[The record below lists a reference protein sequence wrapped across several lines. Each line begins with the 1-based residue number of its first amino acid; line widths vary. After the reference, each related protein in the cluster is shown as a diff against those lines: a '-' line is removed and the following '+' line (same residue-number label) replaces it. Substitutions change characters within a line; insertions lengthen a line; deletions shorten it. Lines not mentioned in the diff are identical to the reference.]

1 MINAEYSGFVSAK
14 FAIFNGLRGR
24 RKRCLCDMTDSLR
37 HLTQFFEAF
46 KKNAGDQPV
55 SGHNQAKN
63 KF

>member
-1 MINAEYSGFVSAK
+1 
-14 FAIFNGLRGR
+14 
-24 RKRCLCDMTDSLR
+24 MTDSLR

-46 KKNAGDQPV
+46 KKNAGDQTV